1 MKKPKM
7 NREVHDVRAKEEQMR
22 ELPGRWQ
29 RLKVPVKKALLKCD
43 RSHFKISLSSEEV
56 KLSFHHSF

>member
-43 RSHFKISLSSEEV
+43 RSDFKSRLRSEEV
-56 KLSFHHSF
+56 